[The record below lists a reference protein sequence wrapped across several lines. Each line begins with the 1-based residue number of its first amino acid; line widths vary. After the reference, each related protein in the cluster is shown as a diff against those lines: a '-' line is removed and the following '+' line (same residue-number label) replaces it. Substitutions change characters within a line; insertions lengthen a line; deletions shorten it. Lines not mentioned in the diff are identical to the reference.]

1 MKTMKTLMLAAAT
14 VLSVSAGAAM
24 AQEAGSVT
32 DYWAESN
39 GTAVKS
45 GAVTSVASQTS
56 AGIGTFRSQA
66 SPAHEGVHVIVG
78 GEGSGG

>member
-1 MKTMKTLMLAAAT
+1 MKTMKTLLLAAAT
-14 VLSVSAGAAM
+14 VLSAGAGAAM
-24 AQEAGSVT
+24 AQEAGSVI

-39 GTAVKS
+39 VTAAKS
-45 GAVTSVASQTS
+45 GAVTSAASPTG

-66 SPAHEGVHVIVG
+66 SPAREDVNVIVG